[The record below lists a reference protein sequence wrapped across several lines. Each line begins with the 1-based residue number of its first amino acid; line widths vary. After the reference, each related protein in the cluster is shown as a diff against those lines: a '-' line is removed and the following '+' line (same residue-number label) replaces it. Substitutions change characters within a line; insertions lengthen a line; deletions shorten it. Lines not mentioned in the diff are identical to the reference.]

1 MHKTIENLNYIQ
13 NQINSKILKLNT
25 NNYNPKIIAIS
36 KTFKIDHIL
45 PLIGHGHRDF
55 GENKVQEALEKWTE
69 IKKENKNIKLHM
81 VGKLQ
86 TNKVKFI
93 LPLFDFIHSLD
104 NLKLAKKISEEQKKH
119 KIKPKIFIQIN
130 IGNESQKSGII
141 KSQLTEFYN
150 ECLNLGLDIVGTMC
164 LPPLDKDP
172 NIYFSE
178 MKKITSVL
186 KLNNIS
192 MGMSEDYLKA
202 IEYSS
207 TYLRIGSRIFGA
219 RSLFINIFV
228 FLLINFT
235 RIKKSFFDNA
245 IHPAVGL

>member
-55 GENKVQEALEKWTE
+55 GENKVQEAIEKWTE
-69 IKKENKNIKLHM
+69 IKSKNKEIRLHM

-86 TNKVKFI
+86 TNKVKFA
-93 LPLFDFIHSLD
+93 LPLFDYIHSLD
-104 NLKLAKKISEEQKKH
+104 NFKLAKKISEEQKKH

-130 IGNESQKSGII
+130 IGNEPQKSGII

-219 RSLFINIFV
+219 RS
-228 FLLINFT
+228 
-235 RIKKSFFDNA
+235 
-245 IHPAVGL
+245 